1 MKKIITPL
9 YALLFIISSC
19 KEATKKEKI
28 VEYNV
33 EPVIEKVEQTIENK
47 IINSLSENQ
56 QRELFNLI
64 VTAQDRATKEAKI
77 AVPDNYKW
85 EERVDIERELQ
96 SKYELEV
103 FKKQSWWKEINEDIK
118 TANKIRNNISSI
130 GVKSGW
136 LN

>member
-1 MKKIITPL
+1 MKKITT
-9 YALLFIISSC
+9 LLFVFLFTISSC
-19 KEATKKEKI
+19 KDANKKEELAENNI
-28 VEYNV
+28 
-33 EPVIEKVEQTIENK
+33 EPVIEKVKQRIEDK
-47 IINSLSENQ
+47 IVNSLSKTQ

-64 VTAQDRATKEAKI
+64 INAQDRATNEAKI
-77 AVPDNYKW
+77 AVPDDYKW

-136 LN
+136 L